1 MSSCN
6 NLTLSY
12 VALSSALIG
21 GLITVAAMK
30 FMEDPDKSQRR
41 QLKSIR
47 NGLGEGLSFENKSL
61 KAVDVQ
67 EVVERE
73 PHKVHGSAEVSTA
86 DIGEDSAALCLVSVA
101 VRAETEDEGAVMAE
115 RPNYKDKDDT
125 DNTEN
130 VSQRLEKAQCYSALG
145 VGQELGGSFL
155 EVERQPSD
163 NASKLSERLKVPSVS
178 NDPSGVDPS
187 SDDERETFADR
198 MEDLVGDSSELVTD
212 DPSDDDFRRQKPS
225 PTRLAPLMSHDI
237 DQDRPHLSRITRD
250 VDWNRVAKLV
260 SKDFQ
265 SSSEAD
271 NESINANSAPS
282 LLHGDDG
289 DNNKSAC
296 LSGEVPNPEDK
307 KKKVSDDGDN
317 KKPACL
323 SGDVPNPE
331 EKKKKSF
338 DRGERLKDKNCHEMM
353 HNSASTSSQESLNLE
368 EVFNERRSMS
378 LSRSSRRMSNETTS
392 TRRSV
397 SHPVSGDAC
406 SHSSLD
412 MQGVFTERRS
422 LSPSCRRYS
431 NATASSRS
439 FRRLS
444 NEPASSRMSVSYP
457 AQMNHSIVNFV
468 QDVGVFNRRASLR
481 QASVPTFCTPPFSM
495 NTAGRGDE
503 SAGPTSGNHVT
514 VTDEEL
520 AHNRSNNERDW
531 FDLAIEAIVGDNEHD
546 PAVAEARRFSE
557 LVSNG
562 LHTIEEAIK
571 LLRRTRAVTL
581 LANRLML
588 AEDEVACFEIAHRLL
603 HALFGVESSSACLMI
618 DRTHYTFIQF
628 KAVKEKSSGNTFFE
642 FNESGRKLPIEGT
655 AVGICRDTLD
665 VVYTPDASKSD
676 FHDHLRLASAGLKT
690 MLNAPILVAGRKFA
704 GTLNLGKREID
715 AFSEHDRILVTDI
728 STTLGAHVFSK
739 RLQIAERESH
749 KVSQE
754 LLHSIIPEQVLSK
767 IEHYWR
773 DEDGFMRPPTRRGS
787 GRGSMT
793 MMMKADESDS
803 HERFESIRGQLGK
816 LKNLSRQ
823 DSKNDL
829 MGALHRMEGTILAG
843 DETSSRALFAEEK
856 KHVSVIFT
864 DIVGF
869 SKISMDVPP
878 LKVMDMLQDL
888 FNRFD
893 WLCEHHDVLKL
904 ETIGDA
910 YLCAVGIF
918 EDDNDWDNGRMAAL
932 RALDMAKDMVRE
944 AEHTVAAR
952 RDDSLAPLEYLQ
964 IRVGIHVGD
973 ITYGVLG
980 QHLPKL
986 SVFGHGVNMAARM
999 EQTCKPG
1006 KIHVSKDFK
1015 ELIGDW
1021 ETNWE
1026 EPRVVPVKNMGEVQ
1040 TFLLDPSLDP
1050 TRNF

>member
-1 MSSCN
+1 
-6 NLTLSY
+6 
-12 VALSSALIG
+12 
-21 GLITVAAMK
+21 MK
-30 FMEDPDKSQRR
+30 FMEDPDMSRRR
-41 QLKSIR
+41 QLTSTNIDH
-47 NGLGEGLSFENKSL
+47 GAALSFENNCL
-61 KAVDVQ
+61 KAVDAQ
-67 EVVERE
+67 EVVRRE
-73 PHKVHGSAEVSTA
+73 PHEVQSISEGSTT
-86 DIGEDSAALCLVSVA
+86 DIGDDSGASCLVSFA
-101 VRAETEDEGAVMAE
+101 VLAQREDEDVVVPE
-115 RPNYKDKDDT
+115 RPPHEQKDDT
-125 DNTEN
+125 EEI
-130 VSQRLEKAQCYSALG
+130 SRLVESTQGYSPLAEG
-145 VGQELGGSFL
+145 EELGASFL
-155 EVERQPSD
+155 EVEGQPLDDTS
-163 NASKLSERLKVPSVS
+163 NLAERLKVSSVP
-178 NDPSGVDPS
+178 NHPSGVDPN
-187 SDDERETFADR
+187 SDDEREAYADR
-198 MEDLVGDSSELVTD
+198 MENLIGEASELVSD
-212 DPSDDDFRRQKPS
+212 DPSDDGYRRPKRS
-225 PTRLAPLMSHDI
+225 PIHNRLAPLTSHDI
-237 DQDRPHLSRITRD
+237 DQDRPHLSRIARD
-250 VDWNRVAKLV
+250 VDWGRLAKLV
-260 SKDFQ
+260 SKDFH
-265 SSSEAD
+265 SSSVAD
-271 NESINANSAPS
+271 DESIKPHAALSS
-282 LLHGDDG
+282 LHGDDS
-289 DNNKSAC
+289 DNDKSARR
-296 LSGEVPNPEDK
+296 SGEVPNPAEDK
-307 KKKVSDDGDN
+307 NRSV
-317 KKPACL
+317 
-323 SGDVPNPE
+323 
-331 EKKKKSF
+331 
-338 DRGERLKDKNCHEMM
+338 DRTERLKDDYRREIMQK
-353 HNSASTSSQESLNLE
+353 SASTCSQASLDLE
-368 EVFNERRSMS
+368 E
-378 LSRSSRRMSNETTS
+378 
-392 TRRSV
+392 
-397 SHPVSGDAC
+397 
-406 SHSSLD
+406 
-412 MQGVFTERRS
+412 VFTERRS
-422 LSPSCRRYS
+422 LSPSR
-431 NATASSRS
+431 SSR
-439 FRRLS
+439 RMS
-444 NEPASSRMSVSYP
+444 NEPTSTRMSNEEPRNRRNSVSHP
-457 AQMNHSIVNFV
+457 VSMNHSIVNFV
-468 QDVGVFNRRASLR
+468 QAVGDFNRRASLR
-481 QASVPTFCTPPFSM
+481 HGSGPTLGTPSFSIP
-495 NTAGRGDE
+495 NALRGDE
-503 SAGPTSGNHVT
+503 SDGPTSGNSVT
-514 VTDEEL
+514 GNEEEL
-520 AHNRSNNERDW
+520 AQSRSKYERDW
-531 FDLAIEAIVGDNEHD
+531 FDLAVEAIVGDNEDD

-557 LVSNG
+557 LVSSG
-562 LHTIEEAIK
+562 IHTIEEAIN

-618 DRTHYTFIQF
+618 DRTHYTFVEF
-628 KAVKEKSSGNTFFE
+628 KAVKDKSSGNTFFE
-642 FNESGRKLPIEGT
+642 FNESGRKLPVAGT
-655 AVGICRDTLD
+655 AVGKCRDTLD
-665 VVYTPDASKSD
+665 VVYTPDASKSY
-676 FHDHLRLASAGLKT
+676 FNDHVRLAAAGLKT
-690 MLNAPILVAGRKFA
+690 LLNAPILVAGRKFA
-704 GTLNLGKREID
+704 GTLNMGKRDTD

-793 MMMKADESDS
+793 MMMKAHDSDS

-823 DSKNDL
+823 DSQNDL
-829 MGALHRMEGTILAG
+829 MGALHRMEGTVLAG
-843 DETSSRALFAEEK
+843 DETSCRALFAEEK

-918 EDDNDWDNGRMAAL
+918 EDDNDLDNGRMAAL

-944 AEHTVAAR
+944 AQHTVAAR
-952 RDDSLAPLEYLQ
+952 RDDSLAPMEYLQ

-999 EQTCKPG
+999 EQTSEPG

-1050 TRNF
+1050 TRNY